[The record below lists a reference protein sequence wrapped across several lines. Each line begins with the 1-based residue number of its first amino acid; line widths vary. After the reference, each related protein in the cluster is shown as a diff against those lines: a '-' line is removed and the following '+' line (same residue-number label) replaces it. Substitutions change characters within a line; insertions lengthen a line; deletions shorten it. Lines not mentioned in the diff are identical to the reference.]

1 MQECSAPKGIV
12 FSPFWSENEYRLCPF
27 LSEIGYGFRENYG
40 NVWMYLSFQ
49 FQSNK
54 KEREVCKFE
63 MNFKKSFCWRSN
75 LSKWWHNFLEASSEN
90 GCKKWACLVCNR
102 VRTYRIGRHN
112 PTKNS
117 QEYLPLSP
125 PPPCLGIRWCFLK
138 LLFCRFSGRFIGM
151 TNTISAVSSAIKS
164 DKKVLNRGRYYNK
177 PLDSCS

>member
-90 GCKKWACLVCNR
+90 GCKKWPCLVCNR

-125 PPPCLGIRWCFLK
+125 PLPRNKVMFFEVAVLP
-138 LLFCRFSGRFIGM
+138 LFW
-151 TNTISAVSSAIKS
+151 AVHRNDEHYFRGQFRNKKRQKS
-164 DKKVLNRGRYYNK
+164 T
-177 PLDSCS
+177 